1 MPYKIIYTH
10 KIGYDVSDILILF
23 KNWIWNLK
31 RVCRHLP
38 QGLLRVLGKSWRLKL
53 LSKCYQIVVQCLRNK

>member
-31 RVCRHLP
+31 CVCTTTATGTSEGP
-38 QGLLRVLGKSWRLKL
+38 GEVLETR
-53 LSKCYQIVVQCLRNK
+53 IVVETLSDCSPMSQK